1 MSSVLLGFPAS
12 INDPIWKNVNVF
24 LIHLNECI
32 FKTFFLNS
40 FLHFSIPIIYVYKTH
55 VLKTDNVLSIAL
67 HWNTSHFEETFFIES
82 LLYSCLMTKLML
94 TIGVYC
100 NSPAVT
106 HYINQSKN
114 TLLINYAAKYVW
126 ACMYTYVLFLRRIAL
141 FSVFLNF
148 YVCLFSPS
156 NNFSFLKRFFTLFSK
171 QKHIKTCWLKLL
183 NNRKPQNDLIFKWQT
198 LITS

>member
-1 MSSVLLGFPAS
+1 MNRFEKMWMFSLY
-12 INDPIWKNVNVF
+12 IWMNVF
-24 LIHLNECI
+24 LRCFYFEMHSCI
-32 FKTFFLNS
+32 FRFRLYT
-40 FLHFSIPIIYVYKTH
+40 YKTH

-126 ACMYTYVLFLRRIAL
+126 ACMYTYVLFLRRIAF
-141 FSVFLNF
+141 FSVFL
-148 YVCLFSPS
+148 
-156 NNFSFLKRFFTLFSK
+156 K
-171 QKHIKTCWLKLL
+171 I
-183 NNRKPQNDLIFKWQT
+183 
-198 LITS
+198 